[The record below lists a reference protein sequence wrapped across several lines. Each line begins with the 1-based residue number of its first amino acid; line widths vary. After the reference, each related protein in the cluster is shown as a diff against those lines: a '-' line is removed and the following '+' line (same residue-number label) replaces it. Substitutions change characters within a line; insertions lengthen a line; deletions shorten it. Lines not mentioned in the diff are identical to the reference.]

1 MQNFDCHKHEREDGK
16 YWEHIFVLF
25 HIGFVDSTK
34 NKISAALS
42 VKNGTK
48 KFIWNWDYS
57 ESTWRINKMTKIF
70 NFRKKY
76 PFKKKNENIFDGRMQ
91 KSDSA
96 SIKVEICAGL
106 HKKSVRCAELCQ
118 LELRDDSLFQ
128 LFMCL
133 RDIKL
138 FCWMSHWEAAA
149 LTAQLHNRL
158 SLSSTPHLWKREV
171 CGCTVSECEC

>member
-16 YWEHIFVLF
+16 YREHIFVLF
-25 HIGFVDSTK
+25 YIGFVDGTK
-34 NKISAALS
+34 NKISASLS

-48 KFIWNWDYS
+48 MFIWNWDFS
-57 ESTWRINKMTKIF
+57 ESTWHINNMTKIF

-76 PFKKKNENIFDGRMQ
+76 PFKKKKWKHIWWEN
-91 KSDSA
+91 A
-96 SIKVEICAGL
+96 EIWLGINKGWNLCRFTQEVSPVCWA
-106 HKKSVRCAELCQ
+106 VPTWAE
-118 LELRDDSLFQ
+118 RWFTFQ